1 MIIFCL
7 LYFSLP
13 LSFYVKKNN
22 IMYKSTTG
30 LHERTRLL
38 NDKAPENYFKMLH
51 LSPLKIHLSFS
62 NTGSGSASPG
72 QQQQSSSNPASQLLN
87 LVVQS
92 VGVSLTEV
100 QDGKSL
106 QTLNDCRFRVLTNDE
121 FSILFLYLVIIIIVV
136 FRLGFFERS
145 DIFLSWPQLARDL
158 QWHYTGQAVKQ
169 FYVLVFGLDVIGN
182 PFGLALGISQ
192 GVEQLFYEPFQ
203 GAIQGPGE
211 FVEGLA
217 LGARSLIGHT
227 VGGVAGAASRIAG
240 TLGKGLSYLTFD
252 EDYQKNRRENLL
264 RRPNDFGEN
273 LALGGKGLLMGV
285 VEGVSGVVMRPIEGA
300 QQQGVGG
307 FFAGI
312 GKGVVG
318 LVTRPTA
325 AIADF
330 ASGSLDA
337 MKK

>member
-1 MIIFCL
+1 MQT
-7 LYFSLP
+7 
-13 LSFYVKKNN
+13 N
-22 IMYKSTTG
+22 
-30 LHERTRLL
+30 
-38 NDKAPENYFKMLH
+38 
-51 LSPLKIHLSFS
+51 
-62 NTGSGSASPG
+62 
-72 QQQQSSSNPASQLLN
+72 SSNPASQLLN
-87 LVVQS
+87 LIVQS

-100 QDGKSL
+100 QD
-106 QTLNDCRFRVLTNDE
+106 
-121 FSILFLYLVIIIIVV
+121 VV
-136 FRLGFFERS
+136 FRLGFFERN
-145 DIFLSWPQLARDL
+145 DMFLSWQQLTRDL
-158 QWHYTGQAVKQ
+158 QWHYTGQAIKQ

-203 GAIQGPGE
+203 GAIQGPAE

-227 VGGVAGAASRIAG
+227 VGGMAGSVSRIAG

-252 EDYQKNRRENLL
+252 EEYQKNRRGALL
-264 RRPNDFGEN
+264 RRPTDFGESV
-273 LALGGKGLLMGV
+273 AQGGKGLLMGV

-307 FFAGI
+307 FFTGI

-318 LVTRPTA
+318 LVARPSA

-330 ASGSLDA
+330 ASGSFDA

>member
-1 MIIFCL
+1 MS
-7 LYFSLP
+7 Y
-13 LSFYVKKNN
+13 
-22 IMYKSTTG
+22 
-30 LHERTRLL
+30 
-38 NDKAPENYFKMLH
+38 
-51 LSPLKIHLSFS
+51 
-62 NTGSGSASPG
+62 
-72 QQQQSSSNPASQLLN
+72 
-87 LVVQS
+87 
-92 VGVSLTEV
+92 SLTEV
-100 QDGKSL
+100 QDA
-106 QTLNDCRFRVLTNDE
+106 
-121 FSILFLYLVIIIIVV
+121 V

-158 QWHYTGQAVKQ
+158 SWHYTGQAVKQ

-192 GVEQLFYEPFQ
+192 GVEQFFYEPFQ

-227 VGGVAGAASRIAG
+227 VGGMAGAASRIAG

-252 EDYQKNRRENLL
+252 EDYQKNRRETLL
-264 RRPNDFGEN
+264 RRPTDIGEN
-273 LALGGKGLLMGV
+273 LAQGGKGLFMGV

-307 FFAGI
+307 FFTGI

>member
-1 MIIFCL
+1 MTERSRI
-7 LYFSLP
+7 LYGKAAEHYF
-13 LSFYVKKNN
+13 
-22 IMYKSTTG
+22 G
-30 LHERTRLL
+30 LVH
-38 NDKAPENYFKMLH
+38 F
-51 LSPLKIHLSFS
+51 SPLKIHLSFS
-62 NTGSGSASPG
+62 YTGTDGGP
-72 QQQQSSSNPASQLLN
+72 SSSSSSTTSSSSGAGRNPVTSIIN
-87 LVVQS
+87 LIVQS
-92 VGVSLTEV
+92 VGVSVTEV
-100 QDGKSL
+100 QD
-106 QTLNDCRFRVLTNDE
+106 
-121 FSILFLYLVIIIIVV
+121 VV
-136 FRLGFFERS
+136 FRLGYFERRNA
-145 DIFLSWPQLARDL
+145 FLSWQQLARDL

-169 FYVLVFGLDVIGN
+169 FYVLVLGLDVIGN

-240 TLGKGLSYLTFD
+240 TLGKGLAYLTFD
-252 EDYQKNRRENLL
+252 GDYQKDRRHNNL
-264 RRPNDFGEN
+264 RRSSDIRQN
-273 LALGGKGLLMGV
+273 LAQGGKGVLMGV
-285 VEGVSGVVMRPIEGA
+285 VDGVSGLVLRPFEGA

-307 FFAGI
+307 FFSGTL
-312 GKGVVG
+312 KGVVG